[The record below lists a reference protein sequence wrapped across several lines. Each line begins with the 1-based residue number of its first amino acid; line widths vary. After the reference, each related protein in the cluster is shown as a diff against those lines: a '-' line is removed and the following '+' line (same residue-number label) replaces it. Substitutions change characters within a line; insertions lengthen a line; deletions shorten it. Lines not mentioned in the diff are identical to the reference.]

1 MQTLDSREEQNLL
14 SAIKRAVDLVDK
26 GTAPDTAIT
35 KIAKEEQYTPG
46 KIKLVCAAYNTGRQT
61 AQREENK
68 NILDKFA
75 EFPLA
80 CADTVISNIYGKS
93 EKRAAD
99 YGEVDVAYARAP
111 GDWYADREREK
122 IARMRLP
129 EIAKVAAPIPTF
141 DKVMGQLDHVKHAAA
156 ESRRDLSTKSD
167 AMNIKFAALLDYFR
181 QPVKYRESFGTVEK
195 IASMFFDAAHVT
207 PLMDSAYSRL
217 DLTEKYVGSFKLC
230 GEKRASDTTL
240 SSKQGPVDT
249 NSAPYSLIRDCI
261 KAAQDM
267 QSAQDR
273 YQVLGQKA
281 QQLEAN
287 VISAYTNKTAEV
299 ELDFLEEASIFVKSA
314 FIDPTRAAS
323 SYNQLRMA
331 GMPSFG
337 DSSELAGRATEMAH
351 EIDSAEHMTELRK
364 IKTQAMLNQFLTDS
378 EDPIS
383 GYDPDRVMSAYNEI
397 AAIAPRS
404 AEHAGIMGPLLRRRL
419 AGRVEP
425 FEAGQLVETES
436 GLRGLNVGVRP
447 YSAPDDALPKE
458 EKPKAALPVKPEVK
472 PLKKEKL
479 EEPKPK
485 GPKV

>member
-35 KIAKEEQYTPG
+35 KIAKEERYTPG

-80 CADTVISNIYGKS
+80 CADTVISNIYGKA
-93 EKRAAD
+93 EKNAAD
-99 YGEVDVAYARAP
+99 AGEVDVAYARAP

-129 EIAKVAAPIPTF
+129 EIAKAAAPIPTF
-141 DKVMGQLDHVKHAAA
+141 DKVMGQLDHVKQAAA

-167 AMNIKFAALLDYFR
+167 TMNIKFAALLDYFR

-195 IASMFFDAAHVT
+195 IASMFFDPAHVT
-207 PLMDSAYSRL
+207 PLMDSAYARL

-249 NSAPYSLIRDCI
+249 DAAPYSLIRDCI

-299 ELDFLEEASIFVKSA
+299 ELDFLEEASIFVKA
-314 FIDPTRAAS
+314 AGLFDPTRGLLT
-323 SYNQLRMA
+323 YNQMQQAIRPGNADDDRAQNMMHEL
-331 GMPSFG
+331 
-337 DSSELAGRATEMAH
+337 DSADHLTEM
-351 EIDSAEHMTELRK
+351 RK
-364 IKTQAMLNQFLTDS
+364 IKTQAMLNQFMTDS

-383 GYDPDRVMSAYNEI
+383 GYDPDRVDSAFNEI
-397 AAIAPRS
+397 ATIAPRS
-404 AEHAGIMGPLLRRRL
+404 AEHAGIMGPILRRRL

-425 FEAGQLVETES
+425 FEANELVNTETKMRD
-436 GLRGLNVGVRP
+436 LRSR
-447 YSAPDDALPKE
+447 SAPKPSSD
-458 EKPKAALPVKPEVK
+458 KPKS
-472 PLKKEKL
+472 
-479 EEPKPK
+479 
-485 GPKV
+485 

>member
-129 EIAKVAAPIPTF
+129 EIAKAAAPIPTF
-141 DKVMGQLDHVKHAAA
+141 DKVMGQLDHVKQAAA

-167 AMNIKFAALLDYFR
+167 TMNIKFAALLDYFR

-195 IASMFFDAAHVT
+195 IASMFFDPAHVT
-207 PLMDSAYSRL
+207 PLMDSAYARL

-249 NSAPYSLIRDCI
+249 DVAPYSLIRDCI

-299 ELDFLEEASIFVKSA
+299 ELDFLEEASIFVKA
-314 FIDPTRAAS
+314 AGLFDPTRGLLT
-323 SYNQLRMA
+323 YNQMQQAIRPGNADDDRAQNMMHEL
-331 GMPSFG
+331 
-337 DSSELAGRATEMAH
+337 DSADHLTEM
-351 EIDSAEHMTELRK
+351 RK
-364 IKTQAMLNQFLTDS
+364 IKTQAMLNQFMTDS

-383 GYDPDRVMSAYNEI
+383 GYDPDRVANAFNEI
-397 AAIAPRS
+397 ATIAPRS
-404 AEHAGIMGPLLRRRL
+404 AEHPGIMGPLLRRRL

-425 FEAGQLVETES
+425 FEANELVGTES
-436 GLRGLNVGVRP
+436 KMRELRSRP
-447 YSAPDDALPKE
+447 APKPSTD
-458 EKPKAALPVKPEVK
+458 KPKS
-472 PLKKEKL
+472 
-479 EEPKPK
+479 
-485 GPKV
+485 

>member
-26 GTAPDTAIT
+26 GTAPDAAIT

-80 CADTVISNIYGKS
+80 CADTVISNIYGKA
-93 EKRAAD
+93 EKNAAD
-99 YGEVDVAYARAP
+99 AGEVDVAYARAP

-129 EIAKVAAPIPTF
+129 EIAKAAAPIPTF
-141 DKVMGQLDHVKHAAA
+141 DKVMGQLDHVKQAAA

-195 IASMFFDAAHVT
+195 IASMFFDPAHVT
-207 PLMDSAYSRL
+207 PLMDSAYARL

-249 NSAPYSLIRDCI
+249 DAAPYSLIRDCI

-299 ELDFLEEASIFVKSA
+299 ELDFLEEASIFVKA
-314 FIDPTRAAS
+314 AGLFDPTRGLLT
-323 SYNQLRMA
+323 YNQMQQAIRPGNADDDRAQDM
-331 GMPSFG
+331 MH
-337 DSSELAGRATEMAH
+337 EL
-351 EIDSAEHMTELRK
+351 DSADHLTAMRK
-364 IKTQAMLNQFLTDS
+364 IKTQAMLNQFMTDS

-383 GYDPDRVMSAYNEI
+383 GYDPDRVAIAFNEI
-397 AAIAPRS
+397 AKIAPRS

-425 FEAGQLVETES
+425 FEANELVNTETKMRD
-436 GLRGLNVGVRP
+436 LRSR
-447 YSAPDDALPKE
+447 SAP
-458 EKPKAALPVKPEVK
+458 KPSTDKSKS
-472 PLKKEKL
+472 
-479 EEPKPK
+479 
-485 GPKV
+485 

>member
-129 EIAKVAAPIPTF
+129 EIAKAAAPIPTF
-141 DKVMGQLDHVKHAAA
+141 DKVMGQLDHVKQAAA

-167 AMNIKFAALLDYFR
+167 TMNIKFAALLDYFR

-195 IASMFFDAAHVT
+195 IASMFFDPAHVT
-207 PLMDSAYSRL
+207 PLMDSAYARL

-249 NSAPYSLIRDCI
+249 DAAPYSLIRDCI

-299 ELDFLEEASIFVKSA
+299 ELDFLEEASIFVKA
-314 FIDPTRAAS
+314 AGLFDPTRGLLT
-323 SYNQLRMA
+323 YNQMQQAIRPGNADDDRAQNMMHEL
-331 GMPSFG
+331 
-337 DSSELAGRATEMAH
+337 DSADHLTEM
-351 EIDSAEHMTELRK
+351 RK
-364 IKTQAMLNQFLTDS
+364 IKTQAMLNQFMTDS

-383 GYDPDRVMSAYNEI
+383 GYDPDRVANAFNEI
-397 AAIAPRS
+397 ATIAPRS
-404 AEHAGIMGPLLRRRL
+404 AEHPGIMGPLLRRRL

-425 FEAGQLVETES
+425 FEANELVGTES
-436 GLRGLNVGVRP
+436 KMRELRSRP
-447 YSAPDDALPKE
+447 APKPSTD
-458 EKPKAALPVKPEVK
+458 KPKS
-472 PLKKEKL
+472 
-479 EEPKPK
+479 
-485 GPKV
+485 

>member
-1 MQTLDSREEQNLL
+1 MEPVMQTLDSREEQNLL

-129 EIAKVAAPIPTF
+129 EIAPAPVHVPTF
-141 DKVMGQLDHVKHAAA
+141 DKVMGQLDNVKHAAS
-156 ESRRDLSTKSD
+156 ESRRDLATKSD
-167 AMNIKFAALLDYFR
+167 TMNIKFAELLNYFR
-181 QPVKYRESFGTVEK
+181 QPVKYREPFGTVEK
-195 IASMFFDAAHVT
+195 IASMFFDANHVA
-207 PLMDSAYSRL
+207 PLMDSAYARL

-249 NSAPYSLIRDCI
+249 NAAPYSLIRDCI

-299 ELDFLEEASIFVKSA
+299 ELDFLEEASIFVKA
-314 FIDPTRAAS
+314 AGLFDPTRS
-323 SYNQLRMA
+323 LLTYNQARTA
-331 GMPSFG
+331 TMPAAPNAE
-337 DSSELAGRATEMAH
+337 DKRINEM
-351 EIDSAEHMTELRK
+351 INDLDSADHLTAMRK
-364 IKTQAMLNQFLTDS
+364 IKTQAMLNQLMTDP

-397 AAIAPRS
+397 AAMAPHS

-425 FEAGQLVETES
+425 FEAGEIAKNES
-436 GLRGLNVGVRP
+436 TVRGLNLGTTR
-447 YSAPDDALPKE
+447 STKLPT
-458 EKPKAALPVKPEVK
+458 KPKDA
-472 PLKKEKL
+472 
-479 EEPKPK
+479 
-485 GPKV
+485 

>member
-129 EIAKVAAPIPTF
+129 EIVKAAAPIPTF
-141 DKVMGQLDHVKHAAA
+141 DKVMGQLDHVKQAAA

-181 QPVKYRESFGTVEK
+181 QPVKYREPFGTVEK
-195 IASMFFDAAHVT
+195 IASMFFDANYVA
-207 PLMDSAYSRL
+207 PLMDSAYARL

-230 GEKRASDTTL
+230 GEKRACDTTL

-249 NSAPYSLIRDCI
+249 NAAPYSLIRDCI

-314 FIDPTRAAS
+314 FLDPTRAAMT
-323 SYNQLRMA
+323 YNQLRMA
-331 GMPSFG
+331 TTPNH
-337 DSSELAGRATEMAH
+337 ANVQGRVDDNVQDMIH
-351 EIDSAEHMTELRK
+351 NLDSAEHMTDLRK
-364 IKTQAMLNQFLTDS
+364 IKTQAMLNQFLTDP

-383 GYDPDRVMSAYNEI
+383 GYDPDRVMGAYNEI

-404 AEHAGIMGPLLRRRL
+404 AEHSGVMGPLLRRRL

-425 FEAGQLVETES
+425 FEAGQTAETEK
-436 GLRGLNVGVRP
+436 GLRDLNLGVR
-447 YSAPDDALPKE
+447 SSI
-458 EKPKAALPVKPEVK
+458 
-472 PLKKEKL
+472 KKET
-479 EEPKPK
+479 EPKPK
-485 GPKV
+485 E

>member
-35 KIAKEEQYTPG
+35 KIAKEERYTPG

-99 YGEVDVAYARAP
+99 AGEVDVAYARAP

-129 EIAKVAAPIPTF
+129 EIAKAAAPIPTF
-141 DKVMGQLDHVKHAAA
+141 DKVMGQLDHVKQAAA

-195 IASMFFDAAHVT
+195 IASMFFDPAHVT
-207 PLMDSAYSRL
+207 PLMDSAYARL

-249 NSAPYSLIRDCI
+249 DAAPYSLIRDCI

-299 ELDFLEEASIFVKSA
+299 ELDFLEEASIFVKA
-314 FIDPTRAAS
+314 AGLFDPTRGLLT
-323 SYNQLRMA
+323 YNQMQQAIRPGNADDDRAQNMMHEL
-331 GMPSFG
+331 
-337 DSSELAGRATEMAH
+337 DSADHLTEM
-351 EIDSAEHMTELRK
+351 RK
-364 IKTQAMLNQFLTDS
+364 IKTQAMLNQFMTDS

-383 GYDPDRVMSAYNEI
+383 GYDPDRVANAFNEI
-397 AAIAPRS
+397 ATIAPRS
-404 AEHAGIMGPLLRRRL
+404 AEHPGIMGPLLRRRL

-425 FEAGQLVETES
+425 FEANELVGTES
-436 GLRGLNVGVRP
+436 KMRELRSRP
-447 YSAPDDALPKE
+447 APKPSTD
-458 EKPKAALPVKPEVK
+458 KPKS
-472 PLKKEKL
+472 
-479 EEPKPK
+479 
-485 GPKV
+485 

>member
-129 EIAKVAAPIPTF
+129 EIAPAPVHVPTF
-141 DKVMGQLDHVKHAAA
+141 DKVMGQLDNVKHAAS
-156 ESRRDLSTKSD
+156 ESRRDLATKSD
-167 AMNIKFAALLDYFR
+167 TMNIKFAELLNYFR

-195 IASMFFDAAHVT
+195 IASMFFDANYVA
-207 PLMDSAYSRL
+207 PLMDSAYARL

-249 NSAPYSLIRDCI
+249 NAAPYSLIRDCI

-314 FIDPTRAAS
+314 FLDPTRAAMT
-323 SYNQLRMA
+323 YNQLRMA
-331 GMPSFG
+331 TAPNH
-337 DSSELAGRATEMAH
+337 ANTQGRIDDNVQDMIH
-351 EIDSAEHMTELRK
+351 NLDSAEHMTDLRK
-364 IKTQAMLNQFLTDS
+364 IKTQAMLNQFLTDP

-383 GYDPDRVMSAYNEI
+383 GYDPDRVMGAYNEI

-404 AEHAGIMGPLLRRRL
+404 AEHGGVMGPLLRRRL

-425 FEAGQLVETES
+425 FEAGQTAETEK
-436 GLRGLNVGVRP
+436 GLRDLNLGVR
-447 YSAPDDALPKE
+447 SSI
-458 EKPKAALPVKPEVK
+458 
-472 PLKKEKL
+472 KKET
-479 EEPKPK
+479 EPKPK
-485 GPKV
+485 E

>member
-129 EIAKVAAPIPTF
+129 EIAKAAAPIPTF
-141 DKVMGQLDHVKHAAA
+141 DKVMGQLDHVKQAAA

-167 AMNIKFAALLDYFR
+167 VMNIKFAALLDYFR

-195 IASMFFDAAHVT
+195 IASMFFDPAHVT
-207 PLMDSAYSRL
+207 PLMDSAYARL

-314 FIDPTRAAS
+314 FLDPTRAAMT
-323 SYNQLRMA
+323 YNQLRMA
-331 GMPSFG
+331 TAPNHANTQGHVDDNVQDMIYN
-337 DSSELAGRATEMAH
+337 L
-351 EIDSAEHMTELRK
+351 DSAEHMTDLRK
-364 IKTQAMLNQFLTDS
+364 IKTQAMLNQFLTDP

-383 GYDPDRVMSAYNEI
+383 GYDPDRVMGAYNEI

-404 AEHAGIMGPLLRRRL
+404 AEHSGVMGPLLRRRL

-425 FEAGQLVETES
+425 FEAGQMAETE
-436 GLRGLNVGVRP
+436 GNLRELNLGVRS
-447 YSAPDDALPKE
+447 SAPKLE
-458 EKPKAALPVKPEVK
+458 S
-472 PLKKEKL
+472 KEK
-479 EEPKPK
+479 EKAKE
-485 GPKV
+485 

>member
-129 EIAKVAAPIPTF
+129 EIAKAAAPIPTF
-141 DKVMGQLDHVKHAAA
+141 DKVMGQLDHVKQAAA

-167 AMNIKFAALLDYFR
+167 TMNIKFAALLDYFR

-207 PLMDSAYSRL
+207 PLMDSAYARL

-249 NSAPYSLIRDCI
+249 DAAPYSLIRDCI

-299 ELDFLEEASIFVKSA
+299 ELDFLEEASIFVKA
-314 FIDPTRAAS
+314 AGLFDPTRGLLT
-323 SYNQLRMA
+323 YNQMQQAIRPGNADDDRAQNMMHEL
-331 GMPSFG
+331 
-337 DSSELAGRATEMAH
+337 DSADHLTEM
-351 EIDSAEHMTELRK
+351 RK
-364 IKTQAMLNQFLTDS
+364 IKTQAMLNQFMTDS

-383 GYDPDRVMSAYNEI
+383 GYDPDRVANAFNEI
-397 AAIAPRS
+397 ATIAPRS
-404 AEHAGIMGPLLRRRL
+404 AEHPGIMGPLLRRRL

-425 FEAGQLVETES
+425 FEANELVGTES
-436 GLRGLNVGVRP
+436 KMRELRSRP
-447 YSAPDDALPKE
+447 APKPSTD
-458 EKPKAALPVKPEVK
+458 KPKS
-472 PLKKEKL
+472 
-479 EEPKPK
+479 
-485 GPKV
+485 

>member
-129 EIAKVAAPIPTF
+129 EIAKAAAPIPTF
-141 DKVMGQLDHVKHAAA
+141 DKVMGQLDHVKQAAA

-207 PLMDSAYSRL
+207 PLMDSAYARL

-249 NSAPYSLIRDCI
+249 DAAPYSLIRDCI

-299 ELDFLEEASIFVKSA
+299 ELDFLEEASIFVKA
-314 FIDPTRAAS
+314 AGLFDPTRGLLT
-323 SYNQLRMA
+323 YNQMQQAIRPGNADDDRAQNMMHEL
-331 GMPSFG
+331 
-337 DSSELAGRATEMAH
+337 DSADHLTEM
-351 EIDSAEHMTELRK
+351 RK
-364 IKTQAMLNQFLTDS
+364 IKTQAMLNQFMTDS

-383 GYDPDRVMSAYNEI
+383 GYDPDRVANAFNEI
-397 AAIAPRS
+397 ATIAPRS
-404 AEHAGIMGPLLRRRL
+404 AEHPGIMGPLLRRRL

-425 FEAGQLVETES
+425 FEANELVGTES
-436 GLRGLNVGVRP
+436 KMRELRSRP
-447 YSAPDDALPKE
+447 APKPSTD
-458 EKPKAALPVKPEVK
+458 KPKS
-472 PLKKEKL
+472 
-479 EEPKPK
+479 
-485 GPKV
+485 

>member
-129 EIAKVAAPIPTF
+129 EIAKAAAPIPTF
-141 DKVMGQLDHVKHAAA
+141 DKVMGQLDHVKQAAA

-195 IASMFFDAAHVT
+195 IASMFFDPAHVT
-207 PLMDSAYSRL
+207 PLMDSAYARL

-230 GEKRASDTTL
+230 GEKRASDTAL

-249 NSAPYSLIRDCI
+249 DAAPYSLIRDCI

-299 ELDFLEEASIFVKSA
+299 ELDFLEEASIFVKA
-314 FIDPTRAAS
+314 AGLFDPTRGLLT
-323 SYNQLRMA
+323 YNQMQQAIRPGNADDDRAQNMMHEL
-331 GMPSFG
+331 
-337 DSSELAGRATEMAH
+337 DSADHLTEM
-351 EIDSAEHMTELRK
+351 RK
-364 IKTQAMLNQFLTDS
+364 IKTQAMLNQFMTDS

-383 GYDPDRVMSAYNEI
+383 GYDPDRVANAFNEI
-397 AAIAPRS
+397 ATIAPRS
-404 AEHAGIMGPLLRRRL
+404 AEHPGIMGPLLRRRL

-425 FEAGQLVETES
+425 FEANELVGTES
-436 GLRGLNVGVRP
+436 KMRELRSRL
-447 YSAPDDALPKE
+447 APKPSTD
-458 EKPKAALPVKPEVK
+458 KPKS
-472 PLKKEKL
+472 
-479 EEPKPK
+479 
-485 GPKV
+485 

>member
-80 CADTVISNIYGKS
+80 CADTVISNIYGKA
-93 EKRAAD
+93 EKNAAD
-99 YGEVDVAYARAP
+99 AGEVDVAYARAP
-111 GDWYADREREK
+111 GDWYVDREREK

-129 EIAKVAAPIPTF
+129 EIAKAAAPIPTF
-141 DKVMGQLDHVKHAAA
+141 DKVMGQLDHVKQAAA

-167 AMNIKFAALLDYFR
+167 TMNIKFAALLDYFR

-195 IASMFFDAAHVT
+195 IASMFFDPAHVT
-207 PLMDSAYSRL
+207 PLMDSAYARL

-249 NSAPYSLIRDCI
+249 DAAPYSLIRDCI

-299 ELDFLEEASIFVKSA
+299 ELDFLEEASIFVKA
-314 FIDPTRAAS
+314 AGLFDPTRGLLT
-323 SYNQLRMA
+323 YNQMQQAIRPGNADDDRAQDM
-331 GMPSFG
+331 MH
-337 DSSELAGRATEMAH
+337 EL
-351 EIDSAEHMTELRK
+351 DSADHLTAMRK
-364 IKTQAMLNQFLTDS
+364 IKTQAMLNQFMTDS

-383 GYDPDRVMSAYNEI
+383 GYDPDRVASAFNEI
-397 AAIAPRS
+397 ATIAPRS
-404 AEHAGIMGPLLRRRL
+404 AEHPGIMGPLLRRRL

-425 FEAGQLVETES
+425 FEANELVNTETKMRD
-436 GLRGLNVGVRP
+436 LRSR
-447 YSAPDDALPKE
+447 SAPKPSSD
-458 EKPKAALPVKPEVK
+458 KPKS
-472 PLKKEKL
+472 
-479 EEPKPK
+479 
-485 GPKV
+485 

>member
-129 EIAKVAAPIPTF
+129 EIAKAAAPIPTF
-141 DKVMGQLDHVKHAAA
+141 DKVMGQLDHVKQAAA

-195 IASMFFDAAHVT
+195 IASMFFDPAHVT
-207 PLMDSAYSRL
+207 PLMDSAYARL

-249 NSAPYSLIRDCI
+249 DAAPYSLIRDCI

-299 ELDFLEEASIFVKSA
+299 ELDFLEEASIFVKA
-314 FIDPTRAAS
+314 AGLFDPTRGLLT
-323 SYNQLRMA
+323 YNQMQQAIRPGNADDDRAQNMMHEL
-331 GMPSFG
+331 
-337 DSSELAGRATEMAH
+337 DSADHLTEM
-351 EIDSAEHMTELRK
+351 RK
-364 IKTQAMLNQFLTDS
+364 IKTQAMLNQFMTDS

-383 GYDPDRVMSAYNEI
+383 GYDPDRVANAFNEI
-397 AAIAPRS
+397 ATIAPRS
-404 AEHAGIMGPLLRRRL
+404 AEHPGIMGPLLRRRL

-425 FEAGQLVETES
+425 FEANELVGTES
-436 GLRGLNVGVRP
+436 KMRELRSRP
-447 YSAPDDALPKE
+447 APKPSTD
-458 EKPKAALPVKPEVK
+458 KPKS
-472 PLKKEKL
+472 
-479 EEPKPK
+479 
-485 GPKV
+485 